1 MIAKLFGKD
10 AEVKTNKELRE
21 YIKKEIVS
29 QKEENELV
37 QAIETYINDIRKSGI
52 NVIIPKSMIDQE
64 FKVRMANLKQRFGS
78 EEKVKE
84 YFTQL

>member
-37 QAIETYINDIRKSGI
+37 QAIEAYINDIRKSGV

>member
-1 MIAKLFGKD
+1 MIEKLFGKD
-10 AEVKTNKELRE
+10 AEVKTNKQLRE

-37 QAIETYINDIRKSGI
+37 QAIEAYINDVRKSGV
-52 NVIIPKSMIDQE
+52 NVVIPKSMIDQE

-78 EEKVKE
+78 EEKVKD
-84 YFTQL
+84 YFSQL

>member
-1 MIAKLFGKD
+1 MIEKLFGKD
-10 AEVKTNKELRE
+10 AEVKTNKQLRE

-37 QAIETYINDIRKSGI
+37 QAIEAYINDVRKSGV
-52 NVIIPKSMIDQE
+52 NVVIPKSMIDQE

>member
-1 MIAKLFGKD
+1 MIEKLFGKD
-10 AEVKTNKELRE
+10 AEVKTNKQLRE
-21 YIKKEIVS
+21 YIKKEIVN

-37 QAIETYINDIRKSGI
+37 QAIEAYINDVRKSGV
-52 NVIIPKSMIDQE
+52 NVVIPKSMIDQE